1 MYASHGAEGK
11 EWKYEY
17 MRASGGIGGSVIETQ
32 IIRTEDSY

>member
-17 MRASGGIGGSVIETQ
+17 MRASGGIRESVIE
-32 IIRTEDSY
+32 I